1 MLQSSQSTIRI
12 AGIDIPAQKKI
23 EYSLQYIYG
32 IGSTLSKSILKTAK
46 VDLTKRSKDLTETEI
61 SRIRSELESGKFNIE
76 GELRQKVFQDI
87 KRLKD
92 IRSYAGIRHK
102 LGLPVRGQR
111 TKSNAHTRKGKHIA
125 VGGLNRKIEKK

>member
-1 MLQSSQSTIRI
+1 MIQSSYSSIRI
-12 AGIDIPAQKKI
+12 AGVEIPAQKKI
-23 EYSLQYIYG
+23 EFSLQYIFG
-32 IGSTLSKSILKTAK
+32 VGSTMAKRILQS
-46 VDLTKRSKDLTETEI
+46 TKIDPNKRAKDLNDVEI
-61 SRIRSELESGKFNIE
+61 NRIRTEVESGKFAVE
-76 GELRQKVFQDI
+76 GELRQKTFQDI

-92 IRSYAGIRHK
+92 IKSYSGSRHK